1 MLFDLFENIRNKRFF
16 SFLNK
21 FFRSYFFIFLIGFI
35 YLLSNLFSFEL
46 FAYYSIMILA
56 IITFLFCE
64 DLLPTI
70 PMLAMGYMSVSRDN
84 NPFGFNGDTI
94 FQTKSFLIQLIII
107 LVICFLFL
115 IARAIFIFIKNKE
128 NKQFPRLT
136 IGFAVLTFVLAIG
149 GLFSGFYEIKT
160 FCYGLLV
167 GVSLSVGYFVYYY
180 TIKWETINKEYLL
193 LLLTTIGVLMSIEI
207 LNINIVAG
215 AFTTEDGFSRGNIY
229 SGWGNYNNIGCM
241 AAMALPGPFA
251 LAILKKEKGWIF
263 NLIGHFNL
271 LFLFLTQSRNSI
283 LFGLVLYL
291 GLIIT
296 MLIFTKKKSR
306 LFNIIVL
313 GSILVLVSIG
323 LIILK
328 EEVAKV
334 FASLKNAGFDD
345 SNRFNIYIESLTSFK
360 DNPILGK
367 GFYNNNI
374 FQWGSSDRIT
384 FIPPRYHNTYI
395 QMLCT
400 SGVIGLLAYIYHRY
414 QTISIIFDKV
424 NITKILYGFA
434 ALSLPLLSLLDCHF
448 FNLGPGLLYGICLLF
463 IEKEKELSII

>member
-1 MLFDLFENIRNKRFF
+1 MH
-16 SFLNK
+16 
-21 FFRSYFFIFLIGFI
+21 
-35 YLLSNLFSFEL
+35 
-46 FAYYSIMILA
+46 
-56 IITFLFCE
+56 
-64 DLLPTI
+64 
-70 PMLAMGYMSVSRDN
+70 
-84 NPFGFNGDTI
+84 
-94 FQTKSFLIQLIII
+94 
-107 LVICFLFL
+107 
-115 IARAIFIFIKNKE
+115 
-128 NKQFPRLT
+128 
-136 IGFAVLTFVLAIG
+136 
-149 GLFSGFYEIKT
+149 
-160 FCYGLLV
+160 
-167 GVSLSVGYFVYYY
+167 
-180 TIKWETINKEYLL
+180 
-193 LLLTTIGVLMSIEI
+193 
-207 LNINIVAG
+207 
-215 AFTTEDGFSRGNIY
+215 
-229 SGWGNYNNIGCM
+229 
-241 AAMALPGPFA
+241 
-251 LAILKKEKGWIF
+251 ILKKEKGWIF

-313 GSILVLVSIG
+313 GSILIFVSIG

-400 SGVIGLLAYIYHRY
+400 SGIIGLLAYIYHRY
-414 QTISIIFDKV
+414 QTISIIFDEV

-463 IEKEKELSII
+463 IEKEKELSAI